1 MLKGRAIV
9 KSRFF
14 EKVEKFNGSFTQLEE
29 NNRRWEKLYKQRW
42 AHDKVIRTTHG
53 VNCTGSCSW
62 NVYVKQGIITWEH
75 QATDYPSSGPNMP
88 EYEPRGCP
96 RGASFSW
103 YEYSPVRIKYPYI
116 RGRLWQLWVTA
127 KKKQADPIAAWASIV
142 EDPAKTHEYKSMRGH
157 GGLVRVH
164 WDEALELISA
174 MLIYTIKKYGPDRL
188 AGFTPIP
195 AMSMIS
201 YASGAR
207 FMSLLGGEMLSFYDW
222 YADLPP
228 ASPQVWGEQ
237 TDVPESGDWYNSQY
251 IITWGSNVPLT
262 RTPDAHFMTEAR
274 YHGTKIVA
282 VSPDYAESVKFA
294 DNWLAPH
301 PGTDAALAQGMTH
314 VILNE
319 YYQKQSVP
327 QFQNYAKQFTD
338 LPFLVYLDPSD
349 VQSGDYVSG
358 RFVRISDLTDAE
370 VVNGDWKTVVWDQ
383 NSQKIKVP
391 NGTIGQRWE
400 DNRQWNLT
408 LKDSQG
414 NAIDPALTVGLDQP
428 SVTIDFPIFD
438 EQGNAV
444 LQRHIPVR
452 TIQLKDGQQRLVT
465 TVYDLMMS
473 QYGIKRASDD
483 KLAAEDYTDATSPYT
498 PAWQEQITGV
508 KASLVVQIAKE
519 FAQNAID
526 TGGKS
531 MVIMGAG
538 INHWFNSDMNYRT
551 IINMLMLCGCEG
563 VSGGGWAHYVG
574 QEKLRPQEGWATIA
588 FANDWQKGGARQQ
601 NGTSFFYFASDQ
613 WKYDEL
619 DNKALKS
626 PVKKIA
632 HSYDHPADYNQMAIR
647 LGWLPSYPQF
657 NRNSLDFVKD
667 YGTNDLAKVSQK
679 VIAELKKGSLE
690 FAAEDPDAN
699 ENQPKGLFVWRS
711 NLFASSGKGQEY
723 FMKHLLGAEN
733 GLLAKT
739 NANFKPKEM
748 QWHDESVEGK
758 LDLVISMDFRMV
770 TTPLYADVVLPA
782 ATWYEKEDLSSTDMH
797 PFIHPFNAATSPLWE
812 SKSDWQTFA
821 ALAKRFTEMAQ
832 THLAD
837 VQYDLKTQP
846 LGHDSKAEIAQPF
859 GVIKDWKKG
868 EIEPIPGQT
877 MPSLALIPR
886 DYTKVYQKY
895 VALGPNA
902 AGKVGGMGYS
912 YSVKDQYEE
921 LRDRNGVWEDE
932 DQINV
937 DCPRLDQDKK
947 VAEAVLILSSASNGQ
962 VAQKAWASAEKVTG
976 RQLMDIAAG
985 RAEEKLDFKAITTQ
999 PREAIPTPIF
1009 TSAKHNGE
1017 RYSPFT
1023 VNIERLVPFRTLT
1036 GRQQFYLDHEIF
1048 QEYGEELATYKPTL
1062 PPNVMGPKDTKI
1074 EPADKEVTLRYM
1086 TPHGKWNIHTMY
1098 YDNLEMLTLFRGGPN
1113 VWLSPIDADKIGIK
1127 DNDWLELYNRNGVV
1141 TARAVVSHRM
1151 PTGTMYMYHAQDMEI
1166 QEPLSTIT
1174 GNRGGSHN
1182 APTQIH
1188 IKPTQMV
1195 GGYAQLSYGFNYYGP
1210 IGNQRDLYVKVRK
1223 LKKVN
1228 WNED

>member
-1 MLKGRAIV
+1 M

-14 EKVEKFNGSFTQLEE
+14 KPVEKFNGSFTQLEE

-42 AHDKVIRTTHG
+42 AHDKVVRTTHG

-75 QATDYPSSGPNMP
+75 QATDYPSCGPNMP

-116 RGRLWQLWVTA
+116 RGKLWRLWSDA
-127 KKKQADPIAAWASIV
+127 KTKTDDLVAAWASIV
-142 EDPAKTHEYKSMRGH
+142 EDPQKAKQYKSARGH

-164 WDEALELISA
+164 WDDALELISV
-174 MLIYTIKKYGPDRL
+174 MLIYTLKKYGPDRI
-188 AGFTPIP
+188 AGFSPIP

-207 FMSLLGGEMLSFYDW
+207 FLSLLGSEMLSFYDW

-237 TDVPESGDWYNSQY
+237 TDVPESADWYNSQY
-251 IITWGSNVPLT
+251 IIMWGSNVPLT

-274 YHGTKIVA
+274 YHGAKIVA
-282 VSPDYAESVKFA
+282 VSPDYAENVKFA

-314 VILNE
+314 VVLND
-319 YYQKQSVP
+319 YYQKRQEP
-327 QFQNYAKQFTD
+327 QFINYAKQFTD
-338 LPFLVYLDPSD
+338 LPFMVFLEPSAA
-349 VQSGDYVSG
+349 QQAHFTSG
-358 RFVRISDLTDAE
+358 RFVRISDLTDTE
-370 VVNGDWKTVVWDQ
+370 VPNGAWKPVVWDQ
-383 NSQKIKVP
+383 KQAKMVAP
-391 NGTIGQRWE
+391 NGTVGQRWE

-408 LKDSQG
+408 LKDEAG
-414 NAIDPALTVGLDQP
+414 NPIDPALSVAAQQQTVQ
-428 SVTIDFPIFD
+428 IDFPVFN
-438 EQGNAV
+438 QRGNAISTRHLPV
-444 LQRHIPVR
+444 QRV
-452 TIQLKDGQQRLVT
+452 TLKNGQQKLVT

-473 QYGIKRASDD
+473 QYGIKRQPDD
-483 KLAAEDYTDATSPYT
+483 DLAASGYDDANSVYT
-498 PAWQEQITGV
+498 PAWQEKVTGV
-508 KASLVVQIAKE
+508 KASLVVQIARE
-519 FAQNAID
+519 FAQNALD

-551 IINMLMLCGCEG
+551 IINLLMLCGCEG

-574 QEKLRPQEGWATIA
+574 QEKLRPAEGWGTIA
-588 FANDWQKGGARQQ
+588 FANDWQPGGARQQ

-619 DNKALKS
+619 DNRALKS
-626 PVKKIA
+626 PVKQVK
-632 HSYDHPADYNQMAIR
+632 HHYDHPADYNQLAIR
-647 LGWLPSYPQF
+647 LGWLPGYPQF
-657 NRNSLDFVKD
+657 DRNSLGFAETYK
-667 YGTNDLAKVSQK
+667 THDLKQLSQK
-679 VIAELKKGSLE
+679 VVQELKDGQLH
-690 FAAEDPDAN
+690 FAAEDPDAAQ
-699 ENQPKGLFVWRS
+699 NQPKGMFVWRS

-733 GLLAKT
+733 GLLAKS
-739 NANFKPKEM
+739 NARFKPTQMK
-748 QWHDESVEGK
+748 WHDETVEGK
-758 LDLVISMDFRMV
+758 LDLLVALDFRMV
-770 TTPLYADVVLPA
+770 TTPMYADVVLPA

-797 PFIHPFNAATSPLWE
+797 PYIHPFNAAVAPLWE

-821 ALAKRFTEMAQ
+821 ALARKFSA
-832 THLAD
+832 LAKTYFPAP
-837 VQYDLKTQP
+837 VYDLKTQA
-846 LGHDSKAEIAQPF
+846 LGHDSPGEIAQPY
-859 GVIKDWKKG
+859 GEIKDWKTG
-868 EIEPIPGQT
+868 EVEPIPGKT
-877 MPSLALIPR
+877 MPKLALIKR
-886 DYTKVYQKY
+886 DYTQVYAKY
-895 VALGPNA
+895 TALGPHAN
-902 AGKVGGMGYS
+902 GNLGNNGYA
-912 YSVKDQYEE
+912 YSVKPEYEE
-921 LRDRNGVWEDE
+921 LKARNSTWPTGIH
-932 DQINV
+932 Q
-937 DCPRLDQDKK
+937 DCPKLDQDKK
-947 VAEAVLILSSASNGQ
+947 VAEAVLLLSSATNGH
-962 VAQKAWASAEKVTG
+962 VAQRAWADAEAKTG
-976 RQLMDIAAG
+976 QKLQDISIG
-985 RAEEKLDFKAITTQ
+985 RKEEKITFKAITTE

-1009 TSAKHNGE
+1009 SSSKHDGQ

-1036 GRQQFYLDHEIF
+1036 GRQQFYLDHEVF
-1048 QEYGEELATYKPTL
+1048 QEYGEELATFKPTL
-1062 PPNVMGPKDTKI
+1062 PPTVMGPEDIKI
-1074 EPADKEVTLRYM
+1074 TPVDQELTLRYM
-1086 TPHGKWNIHTMY
+1086 TPHGKWNIHTTY

-1113 VWLSPIDADKIGIK
+1113 VWLSPVDADKIGIQ

-1151 PTGTMYMYHAQDMEI
+1151 PEGTMYMYHAQDMEI

-1228 WNED
+1228 WNAD